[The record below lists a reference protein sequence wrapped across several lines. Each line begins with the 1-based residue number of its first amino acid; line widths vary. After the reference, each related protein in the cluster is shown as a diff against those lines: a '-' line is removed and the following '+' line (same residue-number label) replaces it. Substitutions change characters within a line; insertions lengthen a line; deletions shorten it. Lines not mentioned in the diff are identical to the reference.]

1 MPRQHNINGK
11 KVPFTAKEEAEWNK
25 KEQEWNNGAFDRA
38 MASLRQKRNQLL
50 LESDWTA
57 SSDLTMSDDWKNY
70 RQSLRDA
77 TEGLTT
83 VDEVNSY
90 EFPTKP

>member
-1 MPRQHNINGK
+1 MTRQHNINGK
-11 KVPFTAKEEAEWNK
+11 KVPFTAEQEAEWNI

-90 EFPTKP
+90 VFPEKP